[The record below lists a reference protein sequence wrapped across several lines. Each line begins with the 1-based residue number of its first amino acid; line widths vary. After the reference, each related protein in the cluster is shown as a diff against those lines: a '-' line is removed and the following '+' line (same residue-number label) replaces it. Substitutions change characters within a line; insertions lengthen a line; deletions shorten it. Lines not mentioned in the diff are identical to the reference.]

1 MKKNLLFIFAALF
14 IFSAQAQNTLKLM
27 SYNIKNANGMD
38 NVCNFQRIANVINNT
53 SPDVVAIQEVD
64 SMTNRSGQKYVLGE
78 IAERTQMH
86 GYFAPAIDYDGGK
99 YGIGLL
105 TKQVPLRLQTLPL
118 PGREE
123 ARTLILAEFAD
134 YIYCCTHMSL
144 TEEDRMKSLELV
156 KAFTSSSTKPLFLAG
171 DMNAEPESGF
181 IKKLQK
187 DFQILSNPKQH
198 TFPAPDPK
206 ETIDYIATLKQ
217 NAKGFAVISAKVI
230 NEPMASDHRPI
241 LVERQHRYRP
251 LQPKRQLPAP
261 RGCTQLLRLSTIVTE
276 PRIFAPSPTII
287 LYLQNPVGNGI
298 TVMWETTVPAY
309 CWVEY
314 GTDTTQLKRARTIV
328 DGQVV
333 CNNYLHKIRIDGLQ
347 PGQKYYYRVCSQEIL
362 LYQAYKKVFGNTAQS
377 AFSEF
382 TLPATDT
389 DSFTAVVFN
398 DLHQHTQTF
407 RALCQ
412 QIKNVNY
419 DFVVFN
425 GDCVDDPVDHN
436 QATSFISELTE
447 GVCGDRIPTFFMRGN
462 HEIRN
467 AYSIGLRDHYD
478 YVGDRTYGSF
488 NWGDTRIV
496 MLDCGEDKPDDHWV
510 YYGLNDFTQLR
521 NEQVDFLKK
530 ELSSKEFKKAGK
542 RVLIH
547 HIPLYGNDGKNLC
560 ANLWTKLLEK
570 APFNIS
576 LNAHT
581 HKYAYHPKGELG
593 NNYPVIIG
601 GGYKMDGATVMI
613 LEKKKDELRVKVLNA
628 KGKIL
633 LDITV

>member
-1 MKKNLLFIFAALF
+1 MRNMKKNFLLIIATLFIFPL
-14 IFSAQAQNTLKLM
+14 QAQNTLKLM
-27 SYNIKNANGMD
+27 TYNIKNANGMD
-38 NVCNFQRIANVINNT
+38 NVCDFQRVANVINNA

-64 SMTNRSGQKYVLGE
+64 SMTSRSGQKYVLGE
-78 IAERTQMH
+78 IADRTQMH
-86 GYFAPAIDYDGGK
+86 AYFAPAINFDGGK

-105 TKQVPLRLQTLPL
+105 TKQVPIRLQTIPL

-123 ARTLILAEFAD
+123 ERALILAEFED

-144 TEEDRMKSLELV
+144 TEEDRMESLKMVKS
-156 KAFTSSSTKPLFLAG
+156 FTAPYKKPLFLAG
-171 DMNAEPESGF
+171 DMNAEPESDF

-198 TFPAPDPK
+198 TYPAPEPK
-206 ETIDYIATLKQ
+206 ETIDYIATLKS
-217 NAKGFAVISAKVI
+217 NANGFALISARVL

-241 LVERQHRYRP
+241 LVE
-251 LQPKRQLPAP
+251 
-261 RGCTQLLRLSTIVTE
+261 LRMTE
-276 PRIFAPSPTII
+276 NANKIFRTKP
-287 LYLQNPVGNGI
+287 YLQNPVGNGI

-333 CNNYLHKIRIDGLQ
+333 CNNKLHKIRINDLQ
-347 PGQKYYYRVCSQEIL
+347 PGQKYYYRIYSQEIL

-377 AFSEF
+377 DFSEF
-382 TLPATDT
+382 TLPAADT
-389 DSFTAVVFN
+389 DSFTAIVFN

-407 RALCQ
+407 RALCK
-412 QIKNVNY
+412 QIQNINY

-425 GDCVDDPVDHN
+425 GDCVDDPVDHE
-436 QATSFISELTE
+436 QATTFISELTE
-447 GVCGDRIPTFFMRGN
+447 GVHGDRIPTFFMRGN

-478 YVGDRTYGSF
+478 YVGDKTYGSF
-488 NWGDTRIV
+488 NWGDSRIV
-496 MLDCGEDKPDDHWV
+496 MLDCGEDKLDSHWV

-530 ELSSKEFKKAGK
+530 ELFAKEFKKAKK
-542 RVLIH
+542 RILIH
-547 HIPLYGNDGKNLC
+547 HIPLYGNYEKNLC
-560 ANLWTKLLEK
+560 ADLWTKLLEK
-570 APFNIS
+570 APFNVS

-581 HKYAYHPKGELG
+581 HKYAFHPKGELG

-601 GGYKMDGATVMI
+601 GGYKMDSATVMI
-613 LEKKKDELRVKVLNA
+613 LEKKKDKLHIKVLNVE
-628 KGKIL
+628 GEVL

>member
-1 MKKNLLFIFAALF
+1 MRNMKKNLLLIIATLF
-14 IFSAQAQNTLKLM
+14 IFPLQAQNTLKLM
-27 SYNIKNANGMD
+27 TYNIKNANGMD
-38 NVCNFQRIANVINNT
+38 DVCDFQRVANVINNA

-86 GYFAPAIDYDGGK
+86 AYFAPAIDYDGGK

-105 TKQVPLRLQTLPL
+105 TRQVPVRLQTIPL

-123 ARTLILAEFAD
+123 ARALILAEFED

-144 TEEDRMKSLELV
+144 TEEDRMESLKIVKS
-156 KAFTSSSTKPLFLAG
+156 FTTPYKKPLFLAG
-171 DMNAEPESGF
+171 DMNAEPESDF
-181 IKKLQK
+181 IKELQK

-198 TFPAPDPK
+198 TYPASEPK
-206 ETIDYIATLKQ
+206 ETIDYIATLKS
-217 NAKGFAVISAKVI
+217 NVNGFALISAQVLH
-230 NEPMASDHRPI
+230 EPMASDHRPI
-241 LVERQHRYRP
+241 LVE
-251 LQPKRQLPAP
+251 
-261 RGCTQLLRLSTIVTE
+261 LRTAE
-276 PRIFAPSPTII
+276 KENKIFRTKP
-287 LYLQNPVGNGI
+287 YLQNPVGNGI

-333 CNNYLHKIRIDGLQ
+333 CNNKLHKIRVNDLQ
-347 PGQKYYYRVCSQEIL
+347 PGQKYYYRVCSQEML

-377 AFSEF
+377 SFSEF
-382 TLPATDT
+382 TLPEMDA

-398 DLHQHTQTF
+398 DLHQHTKTF
-407 RALCQ
+407 RALCK
-412 QIKNVNY
+412 QIQNVDY

-425 GDCVDDPVDHN
+425 GDCVDDPVDHE
-436 QATSFISELTE
+436 QATTFISELTE
-447 GVCGDRIPTFFMRGN
+447 GVRGDRIPTFFMRGN

-478 YVGDRTYGSF
+478 YVGDKTYGSF

-496 MLDCGEDKPDDHWV
+496 MLDCGEDKLDSHWV

-530 ELSSKEFKKAGK
+530 ELSAKEFKKAKK

-547 HIPLYGNDGKNLC
+547 HIPLYGNDGVNLC
-560 ANLWTKLLEK
+560 ADLWTKLLEK
-570 APFNIS
+570 APFNVS

-593 NNYPVIIG
+593 NNYPVVIG

-613 LEKKKDELRVKVLNA
+613 LEKKKDELRIKVLNV
-628 KGKIL
+628 KGDVL

>member
-86 GYFAPAIDYDGGK
+86 GYFAPAIDYDGGI

-105 TKQVPLRLQTLPL
+105 TKQVPLRLQSLPL

-181 IKKLQK
+181 IKELQK

-241 LVERQHRYRP
+241 LVE
-251 LQPKRQLPAP
+251 
-261 RGCTQLLRLSTIVTE
+261 LRTVE
-276 PRIFAPSPTII
+276 KADKIFRMKP
-287 LYLQNPVGNGI
+287 YLQNPVGNGI

-407 RALCQ
+407 RSLCQ

>member
-1 MKKNLLFIFAALF
+1 MRNMKKNLLLIIATLF
-14 IFSAQAQNTLKLM
+14 IFPLQAQNTLKLM
-27 SYNIKNANGMD
+27 TYNIKNANGMD
-38 NVCNFQRIANVINNT
+38 DVCDFQRVANVINNA

-86 GYFAPAIDYDGGK
+86 AYFAPAIDYDGGK

-105 TKQVPLRLQTLPL
+105 TRQVPVRLQTIPL

-123 ARTLILAEFAD
+123 ARALILAEFED

-144 TEEDRMKSLELV
+144 TEEDRMESLKIVKS
-156 KAFTSSSTKPLFLAG
+156 FTIPYKKPLFLAG
-171 DMNAEPESGF
+171 DMNAEPESDF
-181 IKKLQK
+181 IKELQK

-198 TFPAPDPK
+198 TYPAPEPK
-206 ETIDYIATLKQ
+206 ETIDYIATLKS
-217 NAKGFAVISAKVI
+217 NVNGFALISAQVLH
-230 NEPMASDHRPI
+230 EPMASDHRPI
-241 LVERQHRYRP
+241 LVE
-251 LQPKRQLPAP
+251 
-261 RGCTQLLRLSTIVTE
+261 LRTAE
-276 PRIFAPSPTII
+276 KENKIFRTKP
-287 LYLQNPVGNGI
+287 YLQNPVGNGI

-377 AFSEF
+377 SFSEF
-382 TLPATDT
+382 TLPEIDA
-389 DSFTAVVFN
+389 DSFTAIVFN
-398 DLHQHTQTF
+398 DLHQHTKTF
-407 RALCQ
+407 RALCK
-412 QIKNVNY
+412 QIQNIDY

-436 QATSFISELTE
+436 QATTFISELTE
-447 GVCGDRIPTFFMRGN
+447 GVRGDRIPTFFMRGN

-478 YVGDRTYGSF
+478 YVGNKTYGSF

-496 MLDCGEDKPDDHWV
+496 MLDCGEDKLDSHWV

-530 ELSSKEFKKAGK
+530 ELSAKEFKKAKK

-547 HIPLYGNDGKNLC
+547 HIPLYGNDGVNLC
-560 ANLWTKLLEK
+560 ADLWTKVLEK

-593 NNYPVIIG
+593 NNYPVVIG

-613 LEKKKDELRVKVLNA
+613 LEKKKDELRIKVLNV
-628 KGKIL
+628 KGDVL

>member
-241 LVERQHRYRP
+241 LVE
-251 LQPKRQLPAP
+251 
-261 RGCTQLLRLSTIVTE
+261 LRTAE
-276 PRIFAPSPTII
+276 KADKIFRMKP
-287 LYLQNPVGNGI
+287 YLQNPVGNGI

-314 GTDTTQLKRARTIV
+314 GTDTTQLKRAIV

>member
-241 LVERQHRYRP
+241 LLE
-251 LQPKRQLPAP
+251 
-261 RGCTQLLRLSTIVTE
+261 LRTAE
-276 PRIFAPSPTII
+276 KADKIFRMKP
-287 LYLQNPVGNGI
+287 YLQNPVGNGI

>member
-1 MKKNLLFIFAALF
+1 MKKNLLLIIATLF
-14 IFSAQAQNTLKLM
+14 IFPLQAQNTLKLM
-27 SYNIKNANGMD
+27 TYNIKNANGMD
-38 NVCNFQRIANVINNT
+38 NVCDFQRVANVINNA

-64 SMTNRSGQKYVLGE
+64 SMTSRSGQKYVLGE
-78 IAERTQMH
+78 IADRTQMH
-86 GYFAPAIDYDGGK
+86 AYFAPAINFDGGK

-105 TKQVPLRLQTLPL
+105 TKQVPIRLQTIPL

-123 ARTLILAEFAD
+123 ERALILAEFED

-144 TEEDRMKSLELV
+144 TEEDRMESLKMVKS
-156 KAFTSSSTKPLFLAG
+156 FTAPYKKPLFLAG

-181 IKKLQK
+181 IKELQK

-198 TFPAPDPK
+198 TYPAPEPK
-206 ETIDYIATLKQ
+206 ETIDYIATLKS
-217 NAKGFAVISAKVI
+217 NANGFALISARVL

-241 LVERQHRYRP
+241 LVE
-251 LQPKRQLPAP
+251 
-261 RGCTQLLRLSTIVTE
+261 LRMTE
-276 PRIFAPSPTII
+276 KANKIFRTKP
-287 LYLQNPVGNGI
+287 YLQNPVGNGI

-347 PGQKYYYRVCSQEIL
+347 PGQKYYYRVCSQEML

-377 AFSEF
+377 SFSEF
-382 TLPATDT
+382 TLPGTDT
-389 DSFTAVVFN
+389 DSFTAIVFN

-407 RALCQ
+407 RALCK
-412 QIKNVNY
+412 QIQNINY

-425 GDCVDDPVDHN
+425 GDCVDDPVDHE
-436 QATSFISELTE
+436 QATTFISELTE
-447 GVCGDRIPTFFMRGN
+447 GVHGDRIPTFFMRGN

-467 AYSIGLRDHYD
+467 AYSIGLRNHYD
-478 YVGDRTYGSF
+478 YVGDKTYGSF
-488 NWGDTRIV
+488 NWGDSRIV
-496 MLDCGEDKPDDHWV
+496 MLDCGEDKLDSHWV

-530 ELSSKEFKKAGK
+530 ELFAKEFKKAKK
-542 RVLIH
+542 RILIH
-547 HIPLYGNDGKNLC
+547 HIPLYGNYEKNLC
-560 ANLWTKLLEK
+560 ADLWTKLLEK
-570 APFNIS
+570 APFNVS

-581 HKYAYHPKGELG
+581 HKYAFHPKGELG

-601 GGYKMDGATVMI
+601 GGYKMDSATVMI
-613 LEKKKDELRVKVLNA
+613 LEKKKDKLQIKVLNVE
-628 KGKIL
+628 GEVL

>member
-105 TKQVPLRLQTLPL
+105 TKQVPLRLQSLPL

-181 IKKLQK
+181 IKDLQK

-206 ETIDYIATLKQ
+206 ETIDYIAMLKQ
-217 NAKGFAVISAKVI
+217 NAKGLAVISAKVI

-241 LVERQHRYRP
+241 LVE
-251 LQPKRQLPAP
+251 
-261 RGCTQLLRLSTIVTE
+261 LRTAE
-276 PRIFAPSPTII
+276 KADKIFRMKP
-287 LYLQNPVGNGI
+287 YLQNPVGNGI

>member
-38 NVCNFQRIANVINNT
+38 DVCNFQRIANVINNA

-241 LVERQHRYRP
+241 LVE
-251 LQPKRQLPAP
+251 
-261 RGCTQLLRLSTIVTE
+261 LRTAE
-276 PRIFAPSPTII
+276 KADKIFRMKP
-287 LYLQNPVGNGI
+287 YLQNPVGNGI

-407 RALCQ
+407 RSLCQ

-601 GGYKMDGATVMI
+601 GGYKMDGTTVMI

>member
-1 MKKNLLFIFAALF
+1 MKKNLLLIIAILF
-14 IFSAQAQNTLKLM
+14 VFSAQAQNTLKLM
-27 SYNIKNANGMD
+27 TYNIKNANGMD
-38 NVCNFQRIANVINNT
+38 DVCNFQRIANVINNA

-64 SMTNRSGQKYVLGE
+64 SMTKRSGQKYVLGE
-78 IAERTQMH
+78 IAGRTQMH
-86 GYFAPAIDYDGGK
+86 AYFAPAIDFDGGK

-105 TKQVPLRLQTLPL
+105 TRQVPVRLQTIPL

-123 ARTLILAEFAD
+123 ERALVLAEFED

-144 TEEDRMKSLELV
+144 TEEDRMESLKIVKS
-156 KAFTSSSTKPLFLAG
+156 FTTPYKKPLFLAG
-171 DMNAEPESGF
+171 DMNAEPESDF
-181 IKKLQK
+181 IKELQK
-187 DFQILSNPKQH
+187 DFQLLSSPKQH
-198 TFPAPDPK
+198 TYPAPEPK
-206 ETIDYIATLKQ
+206 ETIDYIAALKS
-217 NAKGFAVISAKVI
+217 NANGFALISARVL
-230 NEPMASDHRPI
+230 NEPVASDHRPI
-241 LVERQHRYRP
+241 LVE
-251 LQPKRQLPAP
+251 
-261 RGCTQLLRLSTIVTE
+261 LRTAE
-276 PRIFAPSPTII
+276 KANKIFRTKP
-287 LYLQNPVGNGI
+287 YLQNPVGNGI

-347 PGQKYYYRVCSQEIL
+347 PGQKYYYRVCSQEML

-377 AFSEF
+377 SFSEF

-398 DLHQHTQTF
+398 DLHQHTKTF
-407 RALCQ
+407 RALCK
-412 QIKNVNY
+412 QIQNVDY

-436 QATSFISELTE
+436 QATAFISELTE
-447 GVCGDRIPTFFMRGN
+447 GVHGDRIPTFFMRGN

-478 YVGDRTYGSF
+478 YVGDKTYGSF

-496 MLDCGEDKPDDHWV
+496 MLDCGEDKLDSHWV

-530 ELSSKEFKKAGK
+530 ELSAKEFKKAKK

-547 HIPLYGNDGKNLC
+547 HIPLYGNDGVNLC
-560 ANLWTKLLEK
+560 ADLWTNLLEK
-570 APFNIS
+570 APFNVS

-581 HKYAYHPKGELG
+581 HKYAFHPKGELG
-593 NNYPVIIG
+593 NNYPVVIG

-613 LEKKKDELRVKVLNA
+613 LEKKKNDLKIKVLNV
-628 KGKIL
+628 KGEIL

>member
-1 MKKNLLFIFAALF
+1 MKKNLLLIIAILF
-14 IFSAQAQNTLKLM
+14 VFSAQAQNTLKLM
-27 SYNIKNANGMD
+27 TYNIKNANGMD
-38 NVCNFQRIANVINNT
+38 DVCNFQRIANVINNA

-64 SMTNRSGQKYVLGE
+64 SMTKRSGQKYVLGE
-78 IAERTQMH
+78 IAGRTQMH
-86 GYFAPAIDYDGGK
+86 AYFAPAIDFDGGK

-105 TKQVPLRLQTLPL
+105 TRQVPVRLQTIPL

-123 ARTLILAEFAD
+123 ERALVLAEFED

-144 TEEDRMKSLELV
+144 TEEDRMESLKIVKS
-156 KAFTSSSTKPLFLAG
+156 FTTPYKKPLFLAG
-171 DMNAEPESGF
+171 DMNAEPESDF
-181 IKKLQK
+181 IKELQK
-187 DFQILSNPKQH
+187 DFQLLSNPKQH
-198 TFPAPDPK
+198 TYPAPEPK
-206 ETIDYIATLKQ
+206 ETIDYIAALKS
-217 NAKGFAVISAKVI
+217 NANGFALISARVL
-230 NEPMASDHRPI
+230 NEPVASDHRPI
-241 LVERQHRYRP
+241 LVE
-251 LQPKRQLPAP
+251 
-261 RGCTQLLRLSTIVTE
+261 LRTAE
-276 PRIFAPSPTII
+276 KANKIFRTKP
-287 LYLQNPVGNGI
+287 YLQNPVGNGI

-347 PGQKYYYRVCSQEIL
+347 PGQKYYYRVCSQEML

-377 AFSEF
+377 SFSEF
-382 TLPATDT
+382 TLPTTDT

-407 RALCQ
+407 RALCK
-412 QIKNVNY
+412 QIQNVDY

-436 QATSFISELTE
+436 QATTFISELTE
-447 GVCGDRIPTFFMRGN
+447 GVHGDRIPTFFMRGN

-478 YVGDRTYGSF
+478 YVGDKTYGSF

-496 MLDCGEDKPDDHWV
+496 MLDCGEDKLDSHWV

-530 ELSSKEFKKAGK
+530 ELSAKEFKKAKK

-547 HIPLYGNDGKNLC
+547 HIPLYGNDGVNLC
-560 ANLWTKLLEK
+560 ADLWTNLLEK
-570 APFNIS
+570 APFNVS

-581 HKYAYHPKGELG
+581 HKYAFHPKGELG
-593 NNYPVIIG
+593 NNYPVVIG
-601 GGYKMDGATVMI
+601 GGYKMDSATVMI
-613 LEKKKDELRVKVLNA
+613 LEKKKDKLRIKVLNVE
-628 KGKIL
+628 GKVL

>member
-241 LVERQHRYRP
+241 LVE
-251 LQPKRQLPAP
+251 
-261 RGCTQLLRLSTIVTE
+261 LRTAE
-276 PRIFAPSPTII
+276 KADKIFRMKP
-287 LYLQNPVGNGI
+287 YLQNPVGNGI

-593 NNYPVIIG
+593 NNYPV
-601 GGYKMDGATVMI
+601 MI
-613 LEKKKDELRVKVLNA
+613 LEKKKVELRVKVLNA

>member
-105 TKQVPLRLQTLPL
+105 TKQVPLRLQSLPL

-181 IKKLQK
+181 IKELQK

-241 LVERQHRYRP
+241 LVE
-251 LQPKRQLPAP
+251 
-261 RGCTQLLRLSTIVTE
+261 LRTVE
-276 PRIFAPSPTII
+276 KADKIFRMKP
-287 LYLQNPVGNGI
+287 YLQNPVGNGI

-407 RALCQ
+407 RSLCQ

-425 GDCVDDPVDHN
+425 GDCVDDPMDHN

>member
-1 MKKNLLFIFAALF
+1 MKKNLLFIFAVLF
-14 IFSAQAQNTLKLM
+14 TFSAQAQNTLKLM

-38 NVCNFQRIANVINNT
+38 NVCNFQRIANVINNA

-64 SMTNRSGQKYVLGE
+64 SMTNRSRQKYVLGE
-78 IAERTQMH
+78 IADRTQMH

-123 ARTLILAEFAD
+123 ARTLILAEFTD

-181 IKKLQK
+181 IKELQK

-241 LVERQHRYRP
+241 LVE
-251 LQPKRQLPAP
+251 
-261 RGCTQLLRLSTIVTE
+261 LRTVE
-276 PRIFAPSPTII
+276 KADKIFRMKP
-287 LYLQNPVGNGI
+287 YLQNPVGNGI

>member
-1 MKKNLLFIFAALF
+1 MKKILLLLLTSLFILPTH
-14 IFSAQAQNTLKLM
+14 AQNTLRLM
-27 SYNIKNANGMD
+27 TYNIRNANGMD
-38 NVCNFQRIANVINNT
+38 DVRSFQRIANVINNA
-53 SPDVVAIQEVD
+53 SPDVVAVQEVD

-86 GYFAPAIDYDGGK
+86 AYFAPAIDYDGGK
-99 YGIGLL
+99 YGVGLL
-105 TKQVPLRLQTLPL
+105 TKQAPIRLQTMAL

-123 ARTLILAEFAD
+123 ARTLILAEFED
-134 YIYCCTHMSL
+134 YIYCCTHLSL
-144 TEEDRMKSLELV
+144 TEEDRMKSLKILKSFADES
-156 KAFTSSSTKPLFLAG
+156 KKPFFLAG
-171 DMNAEPESGF
+171 DMNAEPESAF
-181 IKKLQK
+181 IKELQK
-187 DFQILSNPKQH
+187 EYQIISNPKQP
-198 TFPAPDPK
+198 TFPAPEPK

-217 NAKGFAVISAKVI
+217 NAAGFAVISARVL
-230 NEPMASDHRPI
+230 NEPVASDHRPL
-241 LVERQHRYRP
+241 LVV
-251 LQPKRQLPAP
+251 
-261 RGCTQLLRLSTIVTE
+261 LRTAE
-276 PRIFAPSPTII
+276 KANKIFRTKP
-287 LYLQNPVGNGI
+287 YLQNPVGNSI

-314 GTDTTQLKRARTIV
+314 GTDKTQLKRARNIV

-333 CNNYLHKIRIDGLQ
+333 CNNKLHKVRIDGLQ

-377 AFSEF
+377 DFSEF
-382 TLPATDT
+382 TLPAADT
-389 DSFTAVVFN
+389 ETFTAIVFN
-398 DLHQHTQTF
+398 DLHQHTNTF
-407 RALCQ
+407 RALCK
-412 QIKNVNY
+412 QIQNIDY

-425 GDCVDDPVDHN
+425 GDCVDDPIDHN
-436 QATSFISELTE
+436 QATTFISELTE
-447 GVCGDRIPTFFMRGN
+447 GVRGDCIPTFFMRGN

-478 YVGDRTYGSF
+478 YVGDKTYGSF

-496 MLDCGEDKPDDHWV
+496 MLDCGEDKLDTHWV

-530 ELSSKEFKKAGK
+530 ELSSKDFKKAKK

-547 HIPLYGNDGKNLC
+547 HIPLYGNYEKNLC
-560 ANLWTKLLEK
+560 AGLWTKLLEK
-570 APFNIS
+570 APFNVS

-601 GGYKMDGATVMI
+601 GGYRMDGATVMI
-613 LEKKKDELRVKVLNA
+613 LEKKKDEMRVKVLNA
-628 KGKIL
+628 KGEVL
-633 LDITV
+633 LDIKV

>member
-1 MKKNLLFIFAALF
+1 MRNMKKNLLLIIATLF
-14 IFSAQAQNTLKLM
+14 IFPLQAQNTLKLM
-27 SYNIKNANGMD
+27 TYNIKNANGMD
-38 NVCNFQRIANVINNT
+38 NVCDFQRVANVINNA

-64 SMTNRSGQKYVLGE
+64 SMTSRSGQKYVLGE
-78 IAERTQMH
+78 IADRTQMH
-86 GYFAPAIDYDGGK
+86 AYFAPAINFDGGK

-105 TKQVPLRLQTLPL
+105 TKQVPIRLQTIPL

-123 ARTLILAEFAD
+123 ERALILAEFED

-144 TEEDRMKSLELV
+144 TEEDRMESLKMVKS
-156 KAFTSSSTKPLFLAG
+156 FTAPYKKPLFLAG

-181 IKKLQK
+181 IKELQK
-187 DFQILSNPKQH
+187 DFQILSNSKQH
-198 TFPAPDPK
+198 TYPAPEPK
-206 ETIDYIATLKQ
+206 ETIDYIATLKS
-217 NAKGFAVISAKVI
+217 NANGFALISARVL

-241 LVERQHRYRP
+241 LVE
-251 LQPKRQLPAP
+251 
-261 RGCTQLLRLSTIVTE
+261 LRMTE
-276 PRIFAPSPTII
+276 NANKIFRTKP
-287 LYLQNPVGNGI
+287 YLQNPVGNGI

-347 PGQKYYYRVCSQEIL
+347 PGQKYYYRVCSQEML

-377 AFSEF
+377 SFSEF

-389 DSFTAVVFN
+389 DSFTAIVFN

-407 RALCQ
+407 RALCK
-412 QIKNVNY
+412 QIQNINY

-425 GDCVDDPVDHN
+425 GDCVDDPVDHE
-436 QATSFISELTE
+436 QATTFISELTE
-447 GVCGDRIPTFFMRGN
+447 GVHGDRIPTFFMRGN

-467 AYSIGLRDHYD
+467 AYSIGLRNHYD
-478 YVGDRTYGSF
+478 YVGDKTYGSF
-488 NWGDTRIV
+488 NWGDSRIV
-496 MLDCGEDKPDDHWV
+496 MLDCGEDKLDSHWV

-530 ELSSKEFKKAGK
+530 ELSAKEFKKAKK
-542 RVLIH
+542 RILIH
-547 HIPLYGNDGKNLC
+547 HIPLYGNYEKNLC
-560 ANLWTKLLEK
+560 ADLWTNLLEK
-570 APFNIS
+570 APFNVS

-581 HKYAYHPKGELG
+581 HKYAFHPKGELG

-601 GGYKMDGATVMI
+601 GGYKMDSATVMI
-613 LEKKKDELRVKVLNA
+613 LEKKKDKLRIKVLNVE
-628 KGKIL
+628 GEVL

>member
-1 MKKNLLFIFAALF
+1 MKKNLLFIFAVLF
-14 IFSAQAQNTLKLM
+14 TFSAQAQNTLKLM

-38 NVCNFQRIANVINNT
+38 NVCNFQRIANVINNA

-123 ARTLILAEFAD
+123 ARTLILAEFVD

-181 IKKLQK
+181 IKELQK

-241 LVERQHRYRP
+241 LVE
-251 LQPKRQLPAP
+251 
-261 RGCTQLLRLSTIVTE
+261 LRTAE
-276 PRIFAPSPTII
+276 KADKIFRMKP
-287 LYLQNPVGNGI
+287 YLQNPVGNGI

-382 TLPATDT
+382 TLPATD
-389 DSFTAVVFN
+389 TAVVFN

>member
-1 MKKNLLFIFAALF
+1 MRNMKKNLLLIIATLF
-14 IFSAQAQNTLKLM
+14 IFPLQAQNTLKLM
-27 SYNIKNANGMD
+27 TYNIKNANGMD
-38 NVCNFQRIANVINNT
+38 NVCDFQRVANVINNA

-64 SMTNRSGQKYVLGE
+64 SMTSRSGQKYVLGE
-78 IAERTQMH
+78 IADRTQMH
-86 GYFAPAIDYDGGK
+86 AYFAPAINFDGGK

-105 TKQVPLRLQTLPL
+105 TKQVPIRLQTIPL

-123 ARTLILAEFAD
+123 ERALILAEFED

-144 TEEDRMKSLELV
+144 TEEDRMESLKMVKS
-156 KAFTSSSTKPLFLAG
+156 FTAPYKKPLFLAG

-181 IKKLQK
+181 IKELQK

-198 TFPAPDPK
+198 TYPAPEPK
-206 ETIDYIATLKQ
+206 ETIDYIATLKS
-217 NAKGFAVISAKVI
+217 NANGFALISARVL

-241 LVERQHRYRP
+241 LVE
-251 LQPKRQLPAP
+251 
-261 RGCTQLLRLSTIVTE
+261 LRMTE
-276 PRIFAPSPTII
+276 NANKIFRTKP
-287 LYLQNPVGNGI
+287 YLQNPVGNGI

-347 PGQKYYYRVCSQEIL
+347 PGQKYYYRVCSQEML

-377 AFSEF
+377 SFSEF
-382 TLPATDT
+382 TLPGTDT
-389 DSFTAVVFN
+389 DSFTAIVFN

-407 RALCQ
+407 RALCK
-412 QIKNVNY
+412 QIQNINY

-425 GDCVDDPVDHN
+425 GDCVDDPVDHE
-436 QATSFISELTE
+436 QATTFISELTE
-447 GVCGDRIPTFFMRGN
+447 GVHGDRIPTFFMRGN

-467 AYSIGLRDHYD
+467 AYSIGLRNHYD
-478 YVGDRTYGSF
+478 YVGDKTYGSF
-488 NWGDTRIV
+488 NWGDSRIV
-496 MLDCGEDKPDDHWV
+496 MLDCGEDKLDSHWV

-530 ELSSKEFKKAGK
+530 ELSAKEFKKAKK
-542 RVLIH
+542 RILIH
-547 HIPLYGNDGKNLC
+547 HIPLYGNYEKNLC
-560 ANLWTKLLEK
+560 ADLWTNLLEK
-570 APFNIS
+570 APFNVS

-581 HKYAYHPKGELG
+581 HKYAFHPKGELG

-601 GGYKMDGATVMI
+601 GGYKMDSATVMI
-613 LEKKKDELRVKVLNA
+613 LEKKKDKLRIKVLNVE
-628 KGKIL
+628 GEVL

>member
-1 MKKNLLFIFAALF
+1 MRNMKKNLLLVIATLF
-14 IFSAQAQNTLKLM
+14 VFSVQAQNTLKLM
-27 SYNIKNANGMD
+27 TYNIKNANGMD
-38 NVCNFQRIANVINNT
+38 DVCNFQRIANVINNA

-64 SMTNRSGQKYVLGE
+64 SMTKRSGQKYVLGE

-86 GYFAPAIDYDGGK
+86 AYFAPAIDFDGGK

-105 TKQVPLRLQTLPL
+105 TRQVPVRLQTIPL

-123 ARTLILAEFAD
+123 ARALILAEFED

-144 TEEDRMKSLELV
+144 TEEDRMESLKIVKS
-156 KAFTSSSTKPLFLAG
+156 FTAPYKKSLFLAG
-171 DMNAEPESGF
+171 DMNAEPESDF
-181 IKKLQK
+181 IKELQK
-187 DFQILSNPKQH
+187 DFQLLSNPKQH
-198 TFPAPDPK
+198 TYPAPEPK
-206 ETIDYIATLKQ
+206 ETIDYIATLKS
-217 NAKGFAVISAKVI
+217 NANGFALISAQVL

-241 LVERQHRYRP
+241 LV
-251 LQPKRQLPAP
+251 K
-261 RGCTQLLRLSTIVTE
+261 LRTAE
-276 PRIFAPSPTII
+276 KANKIFRTKP
-287 LYLQNPVGNGI
+287 YLQNPVGNGI

-347 PGQKYYYRVCSQEIL
+347 PGQKYYYRVSSQEML

-377 AFSEF
+377 SFSEF
-382 TLPATDT
+382 TLPAADT

-407 RALCQ
+407 RALCK
-412 QIKNVNY
+412 QIQNINY

-436 QATSFISELTE
+436 QATTFISELTE
-447 GVCGDRIPTFFMRGN
+447 GVRGDRIPTFFMRGN

-478 YVGDRTYGSF
+478 YVGDKTYGSF

-496 MLDCGEDKPDDHWV
+496 MLDCGEDKLDSHWV

-530 ELSSKEFKKAGK
+530 ELSAKEFKKAKK

-547 HIPLYGNDGKNLC
+547 HIPLYGNDGVNLC
-560 ANLWTKLLEK
+560 ADLWTNLLEK
-570 APFNIS
+570 APFNVS

-581 HKYAYHPKGELG
+581 HKYAFHPKGELG
-593 NNYPVIIG
+593 NNYPVVIG
-601 GGYKMDGATVMI
+601 GGYKMDSATVMI
-613 LEKKKDELRVKVLNA
+613 LEKKKDELKVKVLNV
-628 KGKIL
+628 KGEIL

>member
-105 TKQVPLRLQTLPL
+105 TKQVPLRLQSLPL

-123 ARTLILAEFAD
+123 ARTLILAEFTD

-181 IKKLQK
+181 IKELQK

-206 ETIDYIATLKQ
+206 ETIDYIAMLKQ

-241 LVERQHRYRP
+241 LVE
-251 LQPKRQLPAP
+251 
-261 RGCTQLLRLSTIVTE
+261 LRTAE
-276 PRIFAPSPTII
+276 KADKIFRMKP
-287 LYLQNPVGNGI
+287 YLQNPVGNGI

-447 GVCGDRIPTFFMRGN
+447 GVCGGRIPTFFMRGN

-542 RVLIH
+542 RVLIY

>member
-1 MKKNLLFIFAALF
+1 MRNMKKNLLLIIATLF
-14 IFSAQAQNTLKLM
+14 IFPLQAQNTLKLM
-27 SYNIKNANGMD
+27 TYNIKNANGMD
-38 NVCNFQRIANVINNT
+38 NVCDFQRVANVINNA

-64 SMTNRSGQKYVLGE
+64 SMTSRSGQKYVLGE
-78 IAERTQMH
+78 IADRTQMH
-86 GYFAPAIDYDGGK
+86 AYFAPAINFDGGK

-105 TKQVPLRLQTLPL
+105 TKQVPIRLQTIPL

-123 ARTLILAEFAD
+123 ERALILAEFED

-144 TEEDRMKSLELV
+144 TEEDRMESLKMVKS
-156 KAFTSSSTKPLFLAG
+156 FTAPYKKPLFLAG
-171 DMNAEPESGF
+171 DMNAEPESDF

-198 TFPAPDPK
+198 TYPAPEPK
-206 ETIDYIATLKQ
+206 ETIDYIATLKS
-217 NAKGFAVISAKVI
+217 NANGFALISARVL

-241 LVERQHRYRP
+241 LVE
-251 LQPKRQLPAP
+251 
-261 RGCTQLLRLSTIVTE
+261 LRMTE
-276 PRIFAPSPTII
+276 KANKIFRTKP
-287 LYLQNPVGNGI
+287 YLQNPVGNGI

-333 CNNYLHKIRIDGLQ
+333 CNNKLHKIRINDLQ
-347 PGQKYYYRVCSQEIL
+347 PGQKYYYRIYSQEIL

-377 AFSEF
+377 DFSEF
-382 TLPATDT
+382 TLPAADT
-389 DSFTAVVFN
+389 DSFTAIVFN

-407 RALCQ
+407 RALCK
-412 QIKNVNY
+412 QIQNINY

-425 GDCVDDPVDHN
+425 GDCVDDPVDHE
-436 QATSFISELTE
+436 QATTFISELTE
-447 GVCGDRIPTFFMRGN
+447 GVHGDRIPTFFMRGN

-478 YVGDRTYGSF
+478 YVGDKTYGSF
-488 NWGDTRIV
+488 NWGDSRIV
-496 MLDCGEDKPDDHWV
+496 MLDCGEDKLDSHWV

-530 ELSSKEFKKAGK
+530 ELSAKEFKKAKK
-542 RVLIH
+542 RILIH
-547 HIPLYGNDGKNLC
+547 HIPLYGNYEKNLC
-560 ANLWTKLLEK
+560 ADLWTNLLEK
-570 APFNIS
+570 APFNVS

-581 HKYAYHPKGELG
+581 HKYAFHPKGELG

-601 GGYKMDGATVMI
+601 GGYKMDSATVMI
-613 LEKKKDELRVKVLNA
+613 LEKKKDKLRIKVLNVE
-628 KGKIL
+628 GEVL

>member
-241 LVERQHRYRP
+241 LVE
-251 LQPKRQLPAP
+251 
-261 RGCTQLLRLSTIVTE
+261 LRTAE
-276 PRIFAPSPTII
+276 KADKIFRMKP
-287 LYLQNPVGNGI
+287 YLQNPVGNGI

-478 YVGDRTYGSF
+478 YVGDRTYSSF

>member
-1 MKKNLLFIFAALF
+1 MRNMKKNLLLVIATLFA
-14 IFSAQAQNTLKLM
+14 FSVQAQNTLKLM
-27 SYNIKNANGMD
+27 TYNIKNANGMD
-38 NVCNFQRIANVINNT
+38 DVCNFQRIANVINNA

-86 GYFAPAIDYDGGK
+86 AYFAPAIDFDGGK

-105 TKQVPLRLQTLPL
+105 TRQVPVRLQTIPL

-123 ARTLILAEFAD
+123 ARALILAEFED

-144 TEEDRMKSLELV
+144 TEEDRMESLKIVKS
-156 KAFTSSSTKPLFLAG
+156 FTTPYKKPLFLAG
-171 DMNAEPESGF
+171 DMNAEPESDF
-181 IKKLQK
+181 IKELQK

-198 TFPAPDPK
+198 TYPAPEPK
-206 ETIDYIATLKQ
+206 ETIDYIATLKS
-217 NAKGFAVISAKVI
+217 NANGFALISAQVL

-241 LVERQHRYRP
+241 LV
-251 LQPKRQLPAP
+251 K
-261 RGCTQLLRLSTIVTE
+261 LRTAE
-276 PRIFAPSPTII
+276 KANKIFRTKP
-287 LYLQNPVGNGI
+287 YLQNPIGNGI

-347 PGQKYYYRVCSQEIL
+347 PGQKYYYRVCSQEML

-377 AFSEF
+377 SFSEF

-407 RALCQ
+407 RALCK
-412 QIKNVNY
+412 QIQNIDY

-425 GDCVDDPVDHN
+425 GDCVDDPVDHE
-436 QATSFISELTE
+436 QATTFISELTE
-447 GVCGDRIPTFFMRGN
+447 GVRGDRIPTFFMRGN

-478 YVGDRTYGSF
+478 YVGDKTYGSF

-496 MLDCGEDKPDDHWV
+496 MLDCGEDKLDSHWV

-530 ELSSKEFKKAGK
+530 ELAAKEFKKAKK

-547 HIPLYGNDGKNLC
+547 HIPLYGNDGVNLC
-560 ANLWTKLLEK
+560 ADLWTNLLEK
-570 APFNIS
+570 APFNVS

-581 HKYAYHPKGELG
+581 HKYAFHPKGELG
-593 NNYPVIIG
+593 NNYPVIVG
-601 GGYKMDGATVMI
+601 GGYKMDSATVMI
-613 LEKKKDELRVKVLNA
+613 LEKKKDKLRIRVLNVE
-628 KGKIL
+628 GKVL

>member
-105 TKQVPLRLQTLPL
+105 TKQVPLRLQSLPL

-181 IKKLQK
+181 IKELQK

-230 NEPMASDHRPI
+230 NEPMAFDHRPI
-241 LVERQHRYRP
+241 LVE
-251 LQPKRQLPAP
+251 
-261 RGCTQLLRLSTIVTE
+261 LRTVE
-276 PRIFAPSPTII
+276 KADKIFRMKP
-287 LYLQNPVGNGI
+287 YLQNPVGNGI

-407 RALCQ
+407 RSLCQ